1 MIDGDILII
10 HYGEIGLKGKN
21 QVDFLRC
28 LQRNIQSALNRY
40 LKGVSVK
47 MHRGYYSVDIKNP
60 DSETVNAVIGI
71 LSATPGISWFAM
83 AKKTDRKSIEESV
96 ISVAKDEYVEE
107 GAFVVRVNRSDKSY
121 PKKSNELE
129 KELGSVII
137 NSTSWQNVSLKN
149 ADTTIYIDIY
159 KENTCIYTKRYKGA
173 GGIPVG
179 SSEKVLSLLS
189 GGIDSPVASFL
200 IAKRGCGVDFVHFT
214 ATPMQHKEAIQYK
227 VCELVKKLSQTTL
240 NSTLYLVPYT
250 HYQLATMENRV
261 DYDLIVFRRF
271 MIRVAET
278 LAKQN
283 NHKALVCGDNLAQ
296 VASQTLPNIISA
308 DKATDMSI
316 LRPLIGYDKN
326 EIIDIAKKIGT
337 YEISIEPYKDCC
349 SIVSQNPKTK
359 SNHNRLSEIESR
371 LFENYQKI
379 IDDSVS
385 DSTVIRYEN
394 GLLCE

>member
-40 LKGVSVK
+40 LKDVSVK

-60 DSETVNAVIGI
+60 DSETVNAVMGI

-96 ISVAKDEYVEE
+96 ISVAKDEYVEG

-159 KENTCIYTKRYKGA
+159 KENTCIYTKRYRGV

-200 IAKRGCGVDFVHFT
+200 IAKRGCGVDFIHFT

-240 NSTLYLVPYT
+240 RSTLYLVPYT

-296 VASQTLPNIISA
+296 VASQTLSNIISA

-359 SNHNRLSEIESR
+359 SNHNRLSEIENR

-379 IDDSVS
+379 IDDSVN

-394 GLLCE
+394 GSLCE

>member
-40 LKGVSVK
+40 LKDVSVK

-60 DSETVNAVIGI
+60 DSETVNAVMGI

-83 AKKTDRKSIEESV
+83 AKKTDRKSIEESA
-96 ISVAKDEYVEE
+96 ISVAKDEYVEG

-159 KENTCIYTKRYKGA
+159 KENTCIYTKRYRGV

-200 IAKRGCGVDFVHFT
+200 IAKRGCGVDFIHFT

-240 NSTLYLVPYT
+240 RSTLYLVPYT

-296 VASQTLPNIISA
+296 VASQTLSNIISA

-359 SNHNRLSEIESR
+359 SNHNRLSEIENR

-379 IDDSVS
+379 IDDSVN

-394 GLLCE
+394 GSLCE